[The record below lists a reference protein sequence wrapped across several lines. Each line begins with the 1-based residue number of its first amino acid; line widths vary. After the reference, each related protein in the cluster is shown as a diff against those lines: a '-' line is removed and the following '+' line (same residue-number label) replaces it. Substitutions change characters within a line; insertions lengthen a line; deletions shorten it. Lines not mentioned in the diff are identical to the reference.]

1 MAGAI
6 SPQSSRC
13 CAAEP
18 TPSSTSRTAD
28 GSNSVGRS
36 ASEGAEEHGAG
47 GGGGVP
53 CSSHDAY
60 RGHGPSGMGQRDG
73 RIGIATV
80 PWGWDRSEMRQ
91 DVKKGG
97 LAAGPVMAGH
107 GVRSADVAQK
117 SGKCGGRKATEG
129 RDRDRI
135 LCDAPLSLK
144 AACGQRRIIL
154 VAPAMIAGRVAHVM
168 CRIPKFQH
176 PQRHAR
182 SSIRNTPRVRP
193 QI

>member
-6 SPQSSRC
+6 SPPSSRC

-18 TPSSTSRTAD
+18 PPSSASRTAD

-80 PWGWDRSEMRQ
+80 PLGWDRSGMRQ

-117 SGKCGGRKATEG
+117 SGKCEGRKAIEG

-135 LCDAPLSLK
+135 LCAAPLTPR
-144 AACGQRRIIL
+144 AACSLRSIVF
-154 VAPAMIAGRVAHVM
+154 VAPAMIAGRVAHIM